1 MNLSTNQKDSQIEQ
15 ESWLPGGEEGGGGME
30 WEFGVRRYK
39 FLYMEWINNKILLYS
54 TRSYTQYPV
63 IKP

>member
-1 MNLSTNQKDSQIEQ
+1 MNVSTKQKDSQTEQ
-15 ESWLPGGEEGGGGME
+15 ESWLPRGEAGGEGME